1 MKYLWTRQPHGR
13 IAISP
18 TSKLSSRSLDT
29 RIIAGKLA
37 IEFVELIG
45 QLEDD
50 ASRDRACRLYW
61 GMGSLPQHCGGD
73 AA

>member
-29 RIIAGKLA
+29 RIIAGQLA

-61 GMGSLPQHCGGD
+61 GMGSLPQHCGGML
-73 AA
+73 A